1 MPNDKEKLLEEMQA
15 LRAQFDEIEEE
26 ENRVR
31 YGGLTGKCFGYRNCY
46 SCPEKP
52 SDYWYTY
59 VQVLS
64 VEGSYVNA
72 LCFDIDKDGRVS
84 IDPSKTIP
92 AAMLGRDYKSV
103 TKARFDKARRRCL
116 KTAEHLLREAQ

>member
-1 MPNDKEKLLEEMQA
+1 MASNKEKLLEKMRVLQA
-15 LRAQFDEIEEE
+15 QLDEIEEK

-31 YGGLTGKCFGYRNCY
+31 YGGLTGKCFAYRNCY

-64 VEGSYVNA
+64 VEGSHADA

-84 IDPSKTIP
+84 IEPLKSIP

-103 TKARFDKARRRCL
+103 TKTQFDKARRRCL
-116 KTAEHLLREAQ
+116 ETAEHLLREAR

>member
-1 MPNDKEKLLEEMQA
+1 MANDKDKLLKEMRA
-15 LRAQFDEIEEE
+15 LRAQLDEIEEE

-31 YGGLTGKCFGYRNCY
+31 YGGLTGKCFAYRSCY

-52 SDYWYTY
+52 SDYWHTY

-64 VEGSYVNA
+64 VDGSYVNA
-72 LCFDIDKDGRVS
+72 LCFEIDKNGMVS
-84 IDPSKTIP
+84 IEPSKTIP

-103 TKARFDKARRRCL
+103 TKAQFDKARRRCL
-116 KTAEHLLREAQ
+116 ETAEHLLRESR